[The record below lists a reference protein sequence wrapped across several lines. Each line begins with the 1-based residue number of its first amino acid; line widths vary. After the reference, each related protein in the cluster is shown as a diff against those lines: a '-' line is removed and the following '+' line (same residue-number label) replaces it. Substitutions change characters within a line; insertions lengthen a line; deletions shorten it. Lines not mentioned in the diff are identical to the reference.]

1 MKSSSGHKPRIAMLS
16 IEDAKKAAIAEGISE
31 MMAPLSIFRILLK
44 NPPLAREIGNT
55 LNMLLFKGNQLDG
68 RLRELIIMRLGW
80 ATGSNYEWTQH
91 WRVAVGMKIPEDVI
105 LAVKDWENS
114 KILTDADKAV
124 LDDSARPDLAASPA
138 ASTTVRKP
146 EPSNWPLPIAISGR
160 PSPSRSPTAGEEKN
174 QVPGSLPRPST
185 RPSTWRTATP
195 PSATTRR
202 SPRAV
207 RTPWRRPRWTPNT
220 AI

>member
-1 MKSSSGHKPRIAMLS
+1 MKSSSGHTPRIAMLS
-16 IEDAKKAAIAEGISE
+16 IEDAKKAAIAEGIPE

-105 LAVKDWENS
+105 LAVKDWKNS

-124 LDDSARPDLAASPA
+124 LQATDDILQHG
-138 ASTTVRKP
+138 
-146 EPSNWPLPIAISGR
+146 AISDAAWKECVKHVPNEAAQLEIVASIGNWR
-160 PSPSRSPTAGEEKN
+160 MISQILLSL
-174 QVPGSLPRPST
+174 QVPLEEGVMS
-185 RPSTWRTATP
+185 WP
-195 PSATTRR
+195 PDGVKPANA
-202 SPRAV
+202 PADY
-207 RTPWRRPRWTPNT
+207 
-220 AI
+220 

>member
-16 IEDAKKAAIAEGISE
+16 IEDAKKAAIAEGIPE
-31 MMAPLSIFRILLK
+31 TMAPLSIFRILLK

-105 LAVKDWENS
+105 LAVKDWKNS
-114 KILTDADKAV
+114 KIRSRRYIYFQLDKRRGHALAV
-124 LDDSARPDLAASPA
+124 ARSY
-138 ASTTVRKP
+138 
-146 EPSNWPLPIAISGR
+146 
-160 PSPSRSPTAGEEKN
+160 
-174 QVPGSLPRPST
+174 
-185 RPSTWRTATP
+185 
-195 PSATTRR
+195 
-202 SPRAV
+202 
-207 RTPWRRPRWTPNT
+207 PRWTSAGFAQQWGASLRRQYWREDRCDP
-220 AI
+220 IGHVRWI